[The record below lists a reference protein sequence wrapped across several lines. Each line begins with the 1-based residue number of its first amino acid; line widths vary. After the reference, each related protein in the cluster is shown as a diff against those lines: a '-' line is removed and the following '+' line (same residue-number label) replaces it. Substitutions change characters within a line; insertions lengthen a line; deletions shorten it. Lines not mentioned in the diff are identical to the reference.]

1 MKKISLVLMLLS
13 ALAVSAQQ
21 SSEPETS
28 AAAHVRVAEP
38 ASYADLNC
46 AGFVTRESIP
56 KNNTVVGGFDTPSE
70 VLYAQ
75 KETVFLGGG
84 GYEEGKNYAVIRE
97 LRDLNEYELF
107 PGQFKAV
114 KNMGQPYADIGHVKV
129 TAIRGSIAIA
139 QIEFSCQNM
148 TMGDIVVPLAERP
161 EVILPLPSGTRFP
174 PPGTSDL
181 TARIVLARDFDS
193 QVGYRNAVYIN
204 AGSGQG
210 VKVGDRFRAMRS
222 YDPDKID
229 PVDAISY
236 QYRDIYD
243 DTQKNFKQPFAPFS
257 SGKQNKVL
265 PSKIVGELVVVSVT
279 PTSSTLLVSNALETI
294 DLGDMVER
302 IKAQ

>member
-1 MKKISLVLMLLS
+1 MKKISLVVMLFC

-21 SSEPETS
+21 SSQPQTS

-46 AGFVTRESIP
+46 AGFVTREAIP
-56 KNNTVVGGFDTPSE
+56 KNNTVVAGLDTPSE

-84 GYEEGKNYAVIRE
+84 GYEEGKNYAIIRE
-97 LRDLNEYELF
+97 LTDLNKYELF
-107 PGQFKAV
+107 PGQFRDIKV
-114 KNMGQPYADIGHVKV
+114 MGQPYGDIGHVKV

-139 QIEFSCQNM
+139 QIEFSCESM
-148 TMGDIVVPLAERP
+148 TIGDIVVPLVEKP
-161 EVILPLPSGTRFP
+161 QIIMPLPSATRFP
-174 PPGTSDL
+174 APGTSDL
-181 TARIVLARDFDS
+181 TARIVLARNFDS
-193 QVGYRNAVYIN
+193 QIGYRTPVYIN

-222 YDPDKID
+222 YDPRKID
-229 PVDAISY
+229 PVDAVSY
-236 QYRDIYD
+236 EYHGVYD
-243 DTQKNFKQPFAPFS
+243 DTQKNYKERFSPFG
-257 SGKQNKVL
+257 SGKQNAVL
-265 PSKIVGELVVVSVT
+265 PPKMVGELVVVSVT

-302 IKAQ
+302 IK